1 MDYDLTRLGT
11 REFEHLTQ
19 ALAVRVLGAGVEVFG
34 DGPDGGR
41 EAAFRGRMRYPEPAS
56 EGNWDGY
63 GVLQAKF
70 RARPLGTQLD
80 TAWFLA
86 QAKAELTT
94 WANPKSKRARAREI
108 PRYVLFATNVVLS
121 PVAEVGGIDTVKREI
136 DALIAKLKL
145 PIRGWRVWHYDQL
158 NTLLD
163 NYPAVR
169 QPYEAL
175 ITSGD
180 VLAHLHRMLEGSGAI
195 EIAERATTYSV
206 MQLKADRHVRLH
218 QAGEGDNQ
226 RLNLSDIAIDLK
238 AYVDNLD
245 PFDQQIVNTAEYVL
259 KRGNTILRPSYSGD
273 ESPRHCVIL
282 GGPGQGKTTL
292 SQLICQAY
300 RVAFLAE
307 SPALL
312 SGEQQELLSRMK
324 SHLGEIG
331 VPAPAQHRWPARID
345 LADYSDVIAGGE
357 NVSILKYLAQRMN
370 ESAPEVSANHLR
382 AWLGKWPW
390 LLVLDGLDEVASSAS
405 RESVISKLDDF
416 YTEARQLDSD
426 LFVVAT
432 SRPQGYRQE
441 FSDSVYTHLSLKPL
455 EPGEAVAYAELLAHA
470 RYPGDSET
478 ARQVYTR
485 LQSAAS
491 EEITAR
497 LMRTPL
503 QVTIMSVLLERR
515 ERVPQERYRL
525 FDAYYETIYNRE
537 VGKPGPVGRL
547 LDQHRTT
554 IGRIH
559 QQVGLQLH
567 VLAENAGEHGAAMPI
582 EQLQE
587 VAQQILSSAG
597 YDDEKSSRK
606 LVDQLVNAATTRL
619 VLLAPQGDGFGFD
632 VRSLQEF
639 MAAQAIARDQA
650 TDISERLRII
660 AWSAHW
666 RNTWLLAAGNVF
678 FHQGRQRHN
687 LINLLR
693 EIQIE
698 DELSLLVKPGSLIAL
713 ELLDDD
719 VAAATPKFRRLLVQ
733 QALELLDLPPG
744 GRIGSTLARV
754 LSDSVKVD
762 PGCKPIVYQAIE
774 RAISSTGMPAV
785 AALDVLRSWSIESTP
800 EGARAR
806 RLMEKMRRTATPAIQ
821 GFGESCL
828 RCWAAKDTEERNELL
843 SDVLNLSGNPEDD
856 STWEA
861 TEWCRDIG
869 VTFKLTS
876 RGVWVAETVTG
887 PAGESLYH
895 TQIPEVRAQM
905 IETALRSPVE
915 HAVIAS
921 VLRRWILSWAERR
934 PCGTSLL
941 DSVARDELGI

>member
-1 MDYDLTRLGT
+1 MK
-11 REFEHLTQ
+11 
-19 ALAVRVLGAGVEVFG
+19 
-34 DGPDGGR
+34 
-41 EAAFRGRMRYPEPAS
+41 YPEPDP
-56 EGNWDGY
+56 EGTWDGY

-70 RARPLGTQLD
+70 RTRPLGTELD

-94 WANPKSKRARAREI
+94 WANPKSERAKAREI
-108 PRYVLFATNVVLS
+108 PQYLLFATNVVLS

-136 DALIAKLKL
+136 DGLISKLKL
-145 PIRGWRVWHYDQL
+145 RIKAWRVWHYDQL

-163 NYPAVR
+163 NNPAVR

-180 VLAHLHRMLEGSGAI
+180 VLAHLRRVLDGSGAV

-206 MQLKADRHVRLH
+206 MQLQADRHVRLH

-238 AYVDNLD
+238 SVVDEPDFNASRN
-245 PFDQQIVNTAEYVL
+245 VNTVDYVL
-259 KRGNTILRPSYSGD
+259 RCGDSILRPSRDKYRQ
-273 ESPRHCVIL
+273 PKHCVIL

-307 SPALL
+307 SPTLFSAD
-312 SGEQQELLSRMK
+312 QQELLGKIKSR
-324 SHLGEIG
+324 LEEIG
-331 VPAPAQHRWPARID
+331 LPTPALHRWPARID
-345 LADYSDVIAGGE
+345 LATYADMIAGGE
-357 NVSILKYLAQRMN
+357 NISILKYLAQHMN

-405 RESVISKLDDF
+405 RDAVISKLEDF

-441 FSDSVYTHLSLKPL
+441 FSEAVYTHLSLKPL
-455 EPGEAVAYAELLAHA
+455 DPDEAVSYAEKLTRA
-470 RYPGDSET
+470 RFPGDSDT
-478 ARQVYTR
+478 ALQVHAR

-491 EEITAR
+491 EELTAR

-537 VGKPGPVGRL
+537 VGKPGSTGAL

-554 IGRIH
+554 IDRLH
-559 QQVGLQLH
+559 QQVGLRLH
-567 VLAENAGEHGAAMPI
+567 ALAEKVGEHDASI
-582 EQLQE
+582 SLEQLEQL
-587 VAQQILSSAG
+587 AQSILASAG
-597 YDDEKSSRK
+597 YDDENTIRK
-606 LVDQLVNAATTRL
+606 LVNRLVNAATTRL
-619 VLLAPQGDGFGFD
+619 VLLSPQGEGFGFD

-650 TDISERLRII
+650 ADISERLRII
-660 AWSAHW
+660 SWSAHW

-693 EIQIE
+693 EIQVE

-713 ELLDDD
+713 DLLDDD

-733 QALELLDLPPG
+733 QALELLDSPPER
-744 GRIGSTLARV
+744 RIGADLARV
-754 LSDSVKVD
+754 LSDSIKVD
-762 PGCKPIVYQAIE
+762 PGCKPIVFQAIE
-774 RAISSTGMPAV
+774 RAAASTGISAV
-785 AALDVLRSWSIESTP
+785 SALDLLRNWSAIPSP

-806 RLMEKMRRTATPAIQ
+806 QLMEVMRRNSSPAVY
-821 GFGESCL
+821 GFGEACL
-828 RCWAAKDTEERNELL
+828 DCWAAKSREERNELL
-843 SDVLNLSGNPEDD
+843 SQVLGRDVDPESDT
-856 STWEA
+856 STWGA
-861 TEWCRDIG
+861 TEWCRDHS
-869 VTFKLTS
+869 VTFELTS
-876 RGVWVAETVTG
+876 RGVWVATTVSG
-887 PAGESLYH
+887 SGSEAVHAEER
-895 TQIPEVRAQM
+895 EVREQM
-905 IETALRSPVE
+905 VQAAFACPAE
-915 HAVIAS
+915 HALIAS
-921 VLRRWILSWAERR
+921 VLRKWLISWAERR
-934 PCGTSLL
+934 PCGTRLL
-941 DSVARDELGI
+941 ESIETDELEM